1 MSLKIHVK
9 SFILIAPERVHR
21 SLLPINLFNFIDHFL
36 SIKNCLHVLCV
47 FHGIYST
54 ARKTHI

>member
-1 MSLKIHVK
+1 MNLKIHVN
-9 SFILIAPERVHR
+9 SFMLIAPKRVHR

-36 SIKNCLHVLCV
+36 SINNCPYVICV
-47 FHGIYST
+47 FHGIYCT